1 MSIFDKLFKRA
12 DDNNKAEELNATKEM
27 TDSELLSA
35 ILGHSKIEEADA
47 LNIPSVARSVQLIA
61 DIVSMVPVKLYQ
73 EKKVKGK
80 LESKEILD
88 DVRVKLLNKETGD
101 TLNAVQLKRA
111 IVKDYLIHGGAF
123 IFINKKRNEVLSLHY
138 VRNRDVSIMKAIDP
152 IFKSYQLLVAGKPY
166 FDFNFIKITRM
177 TEDGITGQGLLAQ
190 SSKLLETAY
199 LTLELEDNLVKTG
212 GNKKGF
218 LKSKNKLSEASM
230 NALRSAWK
238 RLYSNKN
245 AENVI
250 VLNDGLEFAESS
262 SSSVEL
268 QMNEKKNTLD
278 KEIYEVCGIFDD
290 YDKTIKEAII
300 PFLNAMECSLNKD
313 LLLEEEKEKG
323 YYFKF
328 DTTNILRGSLKER
341 YEAYK
346 VALEA
351 NFLTLDEVRE
361 KEDLKPYGFD
371 YIKLNLGDVFYNTNT
386 KEIFVPNTSTTT
398 SLESTGGETNEN
410 RNKKR

>member
-1 MSIFDKLFKRA
+1 MGIFTRFRKRTEET
-12 DDNNKAEELNATKEM
+12 KEELNTDTSQPM

-35 ILGHSKIEEADA
+35 ILGHSQIEEQDA

-61 DIVSMVPVKLYQ
+61 DIVSMVPIKLYQ
-73 EKKVKGK
+73 EKKTKGK
-80 LESKEILD
+80 IESKEITGD
-88 DVRVKLLNKETGD
+88 ARTYLLNKETGD

-111 IVKDYLIHGGAF
+111 IVKDYLIHGSSF
-123 IFINKKRNEVLSLHY
+123 IYINKKRNEVLSLHY
-138 VRNRDVSIMKAIDP
+138 VRNKDLSIIKSIDP
-152 IFKSYQLLVAGKPY
+152 IFKSYDILVGGRKY
-166 FDFNFIKITRM
+166 RDFDFIKITRM
-177 TEDGITGQGLLAQ
+177 SEDGVTGQGLLAQ

-218 LKSKNKLSEASM
+218 LKSKSKLSEASM
-230 NALRSAWK
+230 NALRQAWK

-250 VLNDGLEFAESS
+250 VLNDGIEFSESS

-300 PFLNAMECSLNKD
+300 PFLNAMENSLNKD
-313 LLLEEEKEKG
+313 LLLESEKNKG

-341 YEAYK
+341 YEAYQI
-346 VALEA
+346 ALNS

-361 KEDLKPYGFD
+361 KEDLKPLGFD
-371 YIKLNLGDVFYNTNT
+371 YIKLSLADVFYNTQS

-398 SLESTGGETNEN
+398 SLETGGEAKDEN
-410 RNKKR
+410 RNKE

>member
-1 MSIFDKLFKRA
+1 MGIFTRFRKRTEE
-12 DDNNKAEELNATKEM
+12 NQEELNTGQVM

-35 ILGHSKIEEADA
+35 ILGHSQIEEQDA

-61 DIVSMVPVKLYQ
+61 DIVSMVPIKLYQ
-73 EKKVKGK
+73 EKKTKGK
-80 LESKEILD
+80 IESKEITGD
-88 DVRVKLLNKETGD
+88 ARTYLLNKETGD

-111 IVKDYLIHGGAF
+111 IVKDYLIHGSSF
-123 IFINKKRNEVLSLHY
+123 IYINKKRNEVLSLHY
-138 VRNRDVSIMKAIDP
+138 VRNKDLSIIKSIDP
-152 IFKSYQLLVAGKPY
+152 IFKSYDILVGGRKY
-166 FDFNFIKITRM
+166 RDFDFIKITRM
-177 TEDGITGQGLLAQ
+177 SEDGVTGQGLLAQ

-230 NALRSAWK
+230 NALRQAWK

-290 YDKTIKEAII
+290 YDKTVKEAII
-300 PFLNAMECSLNKD
+300 PFLNAMENSLNKD
-313 LLLEEEKEKG
+313 LLLESEKQKG

-341 YEAYK
+341 YEAYQI
-346 VALEA
+346 ALNS

-361 KEDLKPYGFD
+361 KEDLKPLGFD
-371 YIKLNLGDVFYNTNT
+371 YIKLSLADVFYNTQS

-398 SLESTGGETNEN
+398 SLETGGEAKDEN
-410 RNKKR
+410 RNKE

>member
-1 MSIFDKLFKRA
+1 M
-12 DDNNKAEELNATKEM
+12 
-27 TDSELLSA
+27 
-35 ILGHSKIEEADA
+35 
-47 LNIPSVARSVQLIA
+47 
-61 DIVSMVPVKLYQ
+61 
-73 EKKVKGK
+73 
-80 LESKEILD
+80 
-88 DVRVKLLNKETGD
+88 
-101 TLNAVQLKRA
+101 QLKRA
-111 IVKDYLIHGGAF
+111 LVKDYLIHGSSY
-123 IFINKKRNEVLSLHY
+123 IYINRKRNDVLSLHY
-138 VRNRDVSIMKAIDP
+138 VRNENVSILKSIDP
-152 IFKSYQLLVAGKPY
+152 IFKSYELLVGGKRY
-166 FDFNFIKITRM
+166 YDHDFIKITRM
-177 TEDGITGQGLLAQ
+177 SEDGITGQGLLAQ
-190 SSKLLETAY
+190 SPKLLETAY

-218 LKSKNKLSEASM
+218 LKSKNKLSDASM
-230 NALRSAWK
+230 TALKNAWK

-245 AENVI
+245 AGENVI

-300 PFLNAMECSLNKD
+300 PFLNSMECSLNRD

-341 YEAYK
+341 YEAYQI
-346 VALEA
+346 ALNS

-361 KEDLKPYGFD
+361 KEDLKPYNFE
-371 YIKLNLGDVFYNTNT
+371 YIKLNLGDVFYNTKT
-386 KEIFVPNTSTTT
+386 KEIFVPNTNEVT
-398 SLESTGGETNEN
+398 SLESTKEGENADEN
-410 RNKKR
+410 RNKEQ

>member
-1 MSIFDKLFKRA
+1 MSILDRIFKKSEKRTT
-12 DDNNKAEELNATKEM
+12 EELTQTTDM
-27 TDSELLSA
+27 TDSELLTA

-47 LNIPSVARSVQLIA
+47 LNIPSVARAVQFIA

-73 EKKVKGK
+73 EKNMNGK
-80 LESKEILD
+80 SQSTEIFD
-88 DVRVKLLNKETGD
+88 DPRVKLLNKETGD

-111 IVKDYLIHGGAF
+111 IVKDYIIHGSSF
-123 IFINKKRNEVLSLHY
+123 IYINKRRNEILSLHY
-138 VRNRDVSIMKAIDP
+138 VRNRDVSVIKSIDP
-152 IFKSYQLLVAGKPY
+152 IFKSYELMVNGKKY

-218 LKSKNKLSEASM
+218 LKSKNKLTEASM
-230 NALRSAWK
+230 NALRTAWK
-238 RLYSNKN
+238 KLYSNKN

-290 YDKTIKEAII
+290 YDKTIKEAVV
-300 PFLNAMECSLNKD
+300 PFLYAMECSLNKD
-313 LLLEEEKEKG
+313 LLLEDEKENG

-346 VALEA
+346 VALDS

-361 KEDLKPYGFD
+361 KEDLKPYNFD
-371 YIKLNLGDVFYNTNT
+371 YIKLSLADVFYNTKT

-398 SLESTGGETNEN
+398 SLNGTGGNEN
-410 RNKKR
+410 EDRDKK

>member
-1 MSIFDKLFKRA
+1 MRFFDKIFKRA
-12 DDNNKAEELNATKEM
+12 ENNTVEELTDQKEM
-27 TDSELLSA
+27 TDSELLTA
-35 ILGHSKIEEADA
+35 LLGHSKIEEADA

-73 EKKVKGK
+73 EKKTKGK
-80 LESKEILD
+80 IESKEILD
-88 DVRVKLLNKETGD
+88 DPRIKLLNKETGD
-101 TLNAVQLKRA
+101 ALNGVQLKRA
-111 IVKDYLIHGGAF
+111 IVKDYLLHGSSF

-138 VRNRDVSIMKAIDP
+138 VRNRDVSVLKAIDP
-152 IFKSYQLLVAGKPY
+152 IFKTYELMVAGKKY

-177 TEDGITGQGLLAQ
+177 TEDGVTGQGLLAQ

-218 LKSKNKLSEASM
+218 LKSKNKLTEASM
-230 NALRSAWK
+230 NALRTAWRK
-238 RLYSNKN
+238 LYSNKN

-278 KEIYEVCGIFDD
+278 KEIYEVCGIFEN
-290 YDKTIKEAII
+290 YDQTIKEAII
-300 PFLNAMECSLNKD
+300 PFLNAMECALNKD
-313 LLLEEEKEKG
+313 LLLETEKDKG

-341 YEAYK
+341 YEAYQI
-346 VALEA
+346 ALNS

-361 KEDLKPYGFD
+361 KEDLKPYGFE
-371 YIKLNLGDVFYNTNT
+371 YIKLNLADVFYNTKS

-398 SLESTGGETNEN
+398 SLNTGGEPNEN
-410 RNKKR
+410 RNQK

>member
-1 MSIFDKLFKRA
+1 MGIFTRFRKRTEE
-12 DDNNKAEELNATKEM
+12 NQEELNTGQVM

-35 ILGHSKIEEADA
+35 ILGHSQIEEQDA

-61 DIVSMVPVKLYQ
+61 DIVSMVPIKLYQ
-73 EKKVKGK
+73 EKKTKGK
-80 LESKEILD
+80 IESKEITGD
-88 DVRVKLLNKETGD
+88 ARTYLLNKETGD

-111 IVKDYLIHGGAF
+111 IVKDYLIHGSSF
-123 IFINKKRNEVLSLHY
+123 IYINKKRNEVLSLHY
-138 VRNRDVSIMKAIDP
+138 VRNKDLSIIKSIDP
-152 IFKSYQLLVAGKPY
+152 IFKSYDILVGGRKY
-166 FDFNFIKITRM
+166 RDFDFIKITRM
-177 TEDGITGQGLLAQ
+177 SEDGVTGQGLLAQ

-218 LKSKNKLSEASM
+218 LKSKSKLSEASM
-230 NALRSAWK
+230 NALRQAWK

-268 QMNEKKNTLD
+268 QMNKKKNTLD

-290 YDKTIKEAII
+290 YDKTVKEAII
-300 PFLNAMECSLNKD
+300 PFLNAMENSLNKD
-313 LLLEEEKEKG
+313 LLLESEKQKG

-341 YEAYK
+341 YEAYQI
-346 VALEA
+346 ALNS

-361 KEDLKPYGFD
+361 KEDLKPLGFD
-371 YIKLNLGDVFYNTNT
+371 YIKLSLADVFYNTQN

-398 SLESTGGETNEN
+398 SLETGGEAKDEN
-410 RNKKR
+410 RNKE

>member
-1 MSIFDKLFKRA
+1 MGIFTRFRKRTEE
-12 DDNNKAEELNATKEM
+12 NQEELNTGQVM

-35 ILGHSKIEEADA
+35 ILGHSQIEEQDA

-73 EKKVKGK
+73 EKKSKGK
-80 LESKEILD
+80 IESKEITGD
-88 DVRVKLLNKETGD
+88 ARTYLLNKETGD
-101 TLNAVQLKRA
+101 TLNGVQLKRA
-111 IVKDYLIHGGAF
+111 IVKDYLIHGSSF
-123 IFINKKRNEVLSLHY
+123 IYINKKRNEVLSLHY
-138 VRNRDVSIMKAIDP
+138 VRNKDLSIIKSIDP
-152 IFKSYQLLVAGKPY
+152 IFKSYEVLVGGRKY
-166 FDFNFIKITRM
+166 SDFDFIKITRM
-177 TEDGITGQGLLAQ
+177 SEDGVTGQGLLAQ

-218 LKSKNKLSEASM
+218 LKSKSKLSEASM
-230 NALRSAWK
+230 NALRQAWK

-290 YDKTIKEAII
+290 YDKTVKEAII
-300 PFLNAMECSLNKD
+300 PFLNAMENSLNKD
-313 LLLEEEKEKG
+313 LLLESEKNKG

-341 YEAYK
+341 YEAYQI
-346 VALEA
+346 ALNS

-361 KEDLKPYGFD
+361 KEDLKPLGFD
-371 YIKLNLGDVFYNTNT
+371 YIKLSLADVFYNTQS

-398 SLESTGGETNEN
+398 SLETGGEQKDEN
-410 RNKKR
+410 RNKE

>member
-1 MSIFDKLFKRA
+1 MGIFTRFRKRTEE
-12 DDNNKAEELNATKEM
+12 NQEELNTGQVM

-35 ILGHSKIEEADA
+35 ILGHSQIEEQDA

-61 DIVSMVPVKLYQ
+61 DIVSMVPIKLYQ
-73 EKKVKGK
+73 EKKTKGK
-80 LESKEILD
+80 IESKEITGD
-88 DVRVKLLNKETGD
+88 ARTYLLNKETGD

-111 IVKDYLIHGGAF
+111 IVKDYLIHGSSF
-123 IFINKKRNEVLSLHY
+123 IYINKKRNEVLSLHY
-138 VRNRDVSIMKAIDP
+138 VRNKDLSIIKSIDP
-152 IFKSYQLLVAGKPY
+152 IFKSYDILVGGRKY
-166 FDFNFIKITRM
+166 RDFDFIKITRM
-177 TEDGITGQGLLAQ
+177 SEDGVTGQGLLAQ

-218 LKSKNKLSEASM
+218 LKSKSKLSEASM
-230 NALRSAWK
+230 NALRQAWK

-290 YDKTIKEAII
+290 YDKTVKEAII
-300 PFLNAMECSLNKD
+300 PFLNAMENSLNKD
-313 LLLEEEKEKG
+313 LLLESEKQKG

-341 YEAYK
+341 YEAYQI
-346 VALEA
+346 ALNS

-361 KEDLKPYGFD
+361 KEDLKPLGFD
-371 YIKLNLGDVFYNTNT
+371 YIKLSLADVFYNTQN

-398 SLESTGGETNEN
+398 SLETGGEAKDEN
-410 RNKKR
+410 RNKE